1 MNSMLM
7 TTHEDRKKLICETQQ
22 FLPTT
27 TSTITQTTTT
37 AAADGG
43 ALFLVWLRAG
53 KNNSSRENI
62 CEALN
67 NASQVWGAAC
77 CAFSRE
83 GEGTSPYGRD
93 TLFWLAL
100 RNGCGCD

>member
-1 MNSMLM
+1 M

-27 TSTITQTTTT
+27 TSTITTTKT
-37 AAADGG
+37 ATAADGG

-77 CAFSRE
+77 CAFS
-83 GEGTSPYGRD
+83 PGRGLPLMVETHFFGLHSETVVAVID
-93 TLFWLAL
+93 FP
-100 RNGCGCD
+100 R